1 MLKNWIKKNKNDIQL
16 LVNFVGPMVLTQ
28 IIQVFFQLG
37 DQAIIGR
44 TQVHEFA
51 AVGIASSFLFLI
63 TGTIGMISMA
73 FNIIGGRY
81 LGENNVTMFGKVF
94 STSVNLCI
102 IIGLICEVLIL
113 LCGKLILKYIYGLD
127 PLILEPATE
136 YLYIGGLGIGLN
148 MVLFNFSAYFKNIKK
163 TKVFFISFIPA
174 SIVNVFFDY
183 VLVYGKFGFPKLG
196 VKGAAIGTIL
206 GLSANLIIYI
216 VAFLKWKKIKFSFSI
231 DKEILSRLMK
241 LYFPLALQDL
251 IEFTLFA
258 MGLSVLIVRIGVE
271 SIAAYS
277 VIATLLE
284 FLLIPMYGFSGSCL
298 TLTAQRFGNKDRH
311 YLKLIPLSITLGLLV
326 TIPLSIFLTVFA
338 SPIASLITDK
348 KPIIN
353 LVVHIIPWA
362 VFFSLINGIQIIV
375 KSALQAID
383 LEKWVLVYSTC
394 IYAALLLIFYI
405 FIGYFDLLGV
415 YIGLGLG
422 YALLLCGYFLKIK
435 KLSAQTRQSSSEVIQ
450 HS

>member
-1 MLKNWIKKNKNDIQL
+1 MLKNWIKENKSDMQL
-16 LVNFVGPMVLTQ
+16 LINFVGPMVLTQ
-28 IIQVFFQLG
+28 IIQVFFQIG

-44 TQVHEFA
+44 TLVHEFA

-81 LGENNVTMFGKVF
+81 LGENNLTMFGKAF

-102 IIGLICEVLIL
+102 VIGLLCEIIIL
-113 LCGKLILKYIYGLD
+113 LFGKLILKNIYGLE

-148 MVLFNFSAYFKNIKK
+148 MVLFNFSAFFKNINK
-163 TKVFFISFIPA
+163 TKIFLMSFIPA
-174 SIVNVFFDY
+174 SIINVFFDY

-196 VKGAAIGTIL
+196 VKGAAIGTVL
-206 GLSANLIIYI
+206 GLAVNMIIYI
-216 VAFLKWKKIKFSFSI
+216 FAFFKWKKISFSFSLN
-231 DKEILSRLMK
+231 KAILAKLMK

-258 MGLSVLIVRIGVE
+258 MMLSILIVRIGVE
-271 SIAAYS
+271 SIATYS
-277 VIATLLE
+277 VVTTLLE

-298 TLTAQRFGNKDRH
+298 TLTAQRYGNKNGH
-311 YLKLIPLSITLGLLV
+311 FLKLIPLSITLGLIV
-326 TIPLSIFLTVFA
+326 TIPLSILITVFA
-338 SPIASLITDK
+338 NPVASLMTDK
-348 KPIIN
+348 ISIIT
-353 LVVHIIPWA
+353 LVVHILPWA
-362 VFFSLINGIQIIV
+362 AFFSLINGIQIIV

-394 IYAALLLIFYI
+394 IYAMLLLFLYI
-405 FIGYFDLLGV
+405 FIHQLDLLGI

-422 YALLLCGYFLKIK
+422 YGLLLCGYLFKIRK
-435 KLSAQTRQSSSEVIQ
+435 ISLQSGQYSSEMIQ
-450 HS
+450 NS